1 MEKRPDL
8 RKRNFTDYMFE
19 LTPDI
24 AQDFRITL
32 AADQDVSMFLRSFS
46 NIDGV
51 FNPVSD
57 VEN

>member
-1 MEKRPDL
+1 MEKRADL
-8 RKRNFTDYMFE
+8 RRRNYTDYMFE
-19 LTPDI
+19 LTPDL

-32 AADQDVSMFLRSFS
+32 AVDQDVSMFFRSFS

>member
-1 MEKRPDL
+1 MEKRADL
-8 RKRNFTDYMFE
+8 RRRNYTDYMFE
-19 LTPDI
+19 LTPDL

-32 AADQDVSMFLRSFS
+32 AVDQDVSMFFRSFS

-51 FNPVSD
+51 FNPVAD